1 MKLKALIIILLSAIS
16 YQLSATAFAQT
27 LEEAEAQYLQ
37 ANYTQA
43 TDTLEKILSLHVDQ
57 KSPARLYYLLGL
69 SYLKGANVLR
79 ASDCFDIIIKEYPDS
94 EFVQQAQIKSMD
106 INILRGDFKRAL
118 EASEAFLRNYPQSQ
132 FRSAALLRKYTAQSK
147 LGDWQAAKITL
158 SDLQTRYP
166 YSPEVKAR
174 EESSERKEYFCVQV
188 GSFKDKLN
196 AQNLVNL
203 LSQKGYDSYIADNQ
217 DGGFDNFYRVRVGR
231 LGKREEANSLA
242 KKLSDEGFPTKIVP

>member
-1 MKLKALIIILLSAIS
+1 MKLIIFFLATCYSLLATTIL
-16 YQLSATAFAQT
+16 FAQT
-27 LEEAEAQYLQ
+27 LEEAEMQYLQ
-37 ANYTQA
+37 AKYTEA
-43 TDTLEKILSLHVDQ
+43 IDTLEKILSLHVDQ

-106 INILRGDFKRAL
+106 INLLRGDFKRAL
-118 EASEAFLRNYPQSQ
+118 EASEAFLAKFPQPQ
-132 FRSAALLRKYTAQSK
+132 FRSAVLLRKYKAQLK

-174 EESSERKEYFCVQV
+174 EESSESGGHFSVQV

-217 DGGFDNFYRVRVGR
+217 DGGSDNFYRVRVGR
-231 LGKREEANSLA
+231 LGKREEASSLA
-242 KKLSDEGFPTKIVP
+242 KKLSEEGYPTKIVP